1 MATLPLPIPNE
12 ETQAF
17 WDYCK
22 AGELRAQR
30 CSACQTLRHP
40 PRPTCPECGSYDFE
54 WERLSGKGTIYSYEV
69 SHQAVHNALEG
80 LTPHTAILVQLEEG
94 PLFTSNLVEGDER
107 VAIGLPVEVAFVPV
121 TDEITLPKFRLI
133 D

>member
-1 MATLPLPIPNE
+1 V
-12 ETQAF
+12 
-17 WDYCK
+17 
-22 AGELRAQR
+22 
-30 CSACQTLRHP
+30 
-40 PRPTCPECGSYDFE
+40 
-54 WERLSGKGTIYSYEV
+54 RLTGKGTIYSYEV

-121 TDEITLPKFRLI
+121 NDEITLPKFRLV
-133 D
+133 

>member
-1 MATLPLPIPNE
+1 MVTLPLPIPNE

-30 CSACQTLRHP
+30 CTTCKTLRHP
-40 PRPTCPECGSYDFE
+40 PRPTCSECGSYDFE

-94 PLFTSNLVEGDER
+94 PLFTSNLVVGDER

-121 TDEITLPKFRLI
+121 TDEITLPKFRI
-133 D
+133 VD